1 MNFSRFYLFNGK
13 HDRLG
18 RGLII
23 ALLLS
28 AGMAANG
35 QTPSTNAAPVTPAAP
50 EPAAAAASAPSGS
63 AAENTQ
69 LQKVVVEAVSP
80 ESSTLPTRPT
90 DSVYGLGDTVLDTP
104 RSIYE
109 VSKDQLK
116 FDPINEV
123 SDLAMYSPS
132 VTASSGQGIGGAPYI
147 RGYQAEVYQDGF
159 RVGRFLRP
167 WDPNTAYDSLDIVT
181 GPASVVYG
189 PSSKT
194 SGYLDWT
201 TKKPFFDAN
210 HTEIDLDFGQFTS
223 GGQGSHA
230 AFSQTVDN
238 SGPIDP
244 DLAYRVVYK
253 QNEEGS
259 YYIGGKND
267 YEHLYSALTWLPT
280 KDITVDWNFEY
291 GNYDYALL
299 RGWNRINQ
307 NLIDNGTYDAGVATP
322 VFKNGSV
329 FYEPAANSPTATNT
343 GYVLVT
349 PNTLT
354 GSTSSYA
361 PGATVATING
371 SANPIGTLQG
381 FVLRPGNITEQT
393 IYPYQ
398 GAVNPSDPINLNQ
411 FTSEQNVTVN
421 IDSQTVLL
429 NKSFYEHDDYHQ
441 QTYDGASLQGTV
453 GDSFENRTEF
463 HENDENKVFGI
474 DVEHK
479 SNTGLDL
486 HFLDET
492 VVFNNANFLLNAY
505 DISGDQLTNMNINN
519 LYGLLASLPPGTL
532 NGVIQTKAYGQI
544 KLTPIYSVDGFSSPL
559 GGVPGPGNYES
570 KLTQAG
576 LYTFHEFTFDKQW
589 TWNIGARVTA
599 TYVNDTDPVE
609 IPAGAP
615 ATYSGSLNDATL
627 ALEPVFTTSLSYKPV
642 PWTTVYATYNYTQ
655 ALNDDSGN
663 SMGGVAPNANG
674 QVGRAALHSDS
685 VLYET
690 GAKFEFLPNQLY
702 GSIAG
707 YYQNRQLAPVI
718 VPGQNPI
725 YPEVETHGF
734 EAALNYQPNKNFSAG
749 INYSWLEANYVKYN
763 PNASFSSPYGVV
775 ADGTTVISATGSATN
790 SLYPLGDYN
799 IAEPKNRIDAFAS
812 YQFDFGLGFR
822 ADLWATSEWTMT
834 NDLATIP
841 AEYNL
846 NLGVFYAQ
854 KNWRAQVDFLN
865 VTDQTN
871 FEIANQDSG
880 ENLLPSEP
888 FAIQGKF
895 TYKF

>member
-1 MNFSRFYLFNGK
+1 M
-13 HDRLG
+13 
-18 RGLII
+18 
-23 ALLLS
+23 
-28 AGMAANG
+28 
-35 QTPSTNAAPVTPAAP
+35 
-50 EPAAAAASAPSGS
+50 
-63 AAENTQ
+63 
-69 LQKVVVEAVSP
+69 VVEAVSP
-80 ESSTLPTRPT
+80 EASTLPNRPT

-104 RSIYE
+104 RSIYQ
-109 VSKDQLK
+109 VSKDQLL
-116 FDPINEV
+116 FDPINSV
-123 SDLAMYSPS
+123 NDLARYSPS

-167 WDPNTAYDSLDIVT
+167 FDPNTTYDSLDIVT

-210 HTEIDLDFGQFTS
+210 HTEIDLQFGQITS

-230 AFSQTVDN
+230 AFSQLVDN
-238 SGPIDP
+238 SGPIDA
-244 DLAYRVVYK
+244 DLAYRVAYK

-267 YEHLYSALTWLPT
+267 FEHLYAALTWLPT

-299 RGWNRINQ
+299 RGWNRVDQ
-307 NLIDNGTYDAGVATP
+307 ALVDNGTYTAGVATP
-322 VFKNGSV
+322 VFKSNGGGIASGT
-329 FYEPAANSPTATNT
+329 FYEPVANSPTAGNE
-343 GYVLVT
+343 GFYIVA
-349 PNTLT
+349 PNTTT
-354 GSTSSYA
+354 GSTSSYTKTTGA
-361 PGATVATING
+361 PVDVGG
-371 SANPIGTLQG
+371 NPTGTLQG
-381 FVLRPGNITEQT
+381 FVLRPGNTYQT
-393 IYPYQ
+393 TLYPYQ
-398 GAVNPSDPINLNQ
+398 GANNPSDPINLNQ
-411 FTSEQNVTVN
+411 FTSEQNVTIN

-479 SNTGLDL
+479 SNSGLDL

-505 DISGDQLTNMNINN
+505 DISSNQSTNLSINT
-519 LYGLLASLPPGTL
+519 LYGLLTSLPPGTIS
-532 NGVIQTKAYGQI
+532 GSIKTTSYGTI
-544 KLTPIYSVDGFSSPL
+544 KLTPIYAVDGFASPL
-559 GGVPGPGNYES
+559 GGVPGSGNYES
-570 KLTQAG
+570 KLIQTG

-589 TWNIGARVTA
+589 TWNIGARATA

-615 ATYSGSLNDATL
+615 TSYSSTLNDATMSV
-627 ALEPVFTTSLSYKPV
+627 EPVITTSLSYKPV
-642 PWTTVYATYNYTQ
+642 PWTTLYATYNFTQ

-663 SMGGVAPNANG
+663 SMGGIAPNSNG
-674 QVGRAALHSDS
+674 QIGRASLHSDS

-690 GAKFEFLPNQLY
+690 GAKFEFVPNQLY

-707 YYQNRQLAPVI
+707 YYQNRQLSPVI
-718 VPGQNPI
+718 VPGSNPI

-763 PNASFSSPYGVV
+763 PNAGFSSPYGVV
-775 ADGTTVISATGSATN
+775 ADGTTVVSATGSATN

-822 ADLWATSEWTMT
+822 ADVWATSGWTMT

-841 AEYNL
+841 AEYNV
-846 NLGVFYAQ
+846 NLGVFYTQ

-871 FEIANQDSG
+871 FEIANSDTG
-880 ENLLPSEP
+880 ENLQPSEP

>member
-1 MNFSRFYLFNGK
+1 
-13 HDRLG
+13 
-18 RGLII
+18 
-23 ALLLS
+23 
-28 AGMAANG
+28 
-35 QTPSTNAAPVTPAAP
+35 
-50 EPAAAAASAPSGS
+50 
-63 AAENTQ
+63 
-69 LQKVVVEAVSP
+69 VVVEAVSP
-80 ESSTLPTRPT
+80 ESNTLPTRPT

-109 VSKDQLK
+109 VSKDQLQ
-116 FDPINEV
+116 FDPINQV
-123 SDLAMYSPS
+123 SDLGRYSPS
-132 VTASSGQGIGGAPYI
+132 ITASSGQGIGGAPYI

-210 HTEIDLDFGQFTS
+210 HTEVDLDFGQITS

-230 AFSQTVDN
+230 AFSQLVDN
-238 SGPIDP
+238 SGPINP
-244 DLAYRVVYK
+244 DLAYRVAYK

-267 YEHLYSALTWLPT
+267 FEHLYSALTWLPT

-322 VFKNGSV
+322 VFKGTIGGKSV
-329 FYEPAANSPTATNT
+329 FYEPEANSPTASSTPLSNEF
-343 GYVLVT
+343 VIVS
-349 PNTLT
+349 PNTTT
-354 GSTSSYA
+354 GSTSTYT
-361 PGATVATING
+361 PTGTIVKG
-371 SANPIGTLQG
+371 NPVGTLQG
-381 FVLRPGNITEQT
+381 FVLRPGNVTPTT

-411 FTSEQNVTVN
+411 FTSEQNVTIN

-479 SNTGLDL
+479 SNSGLDL

-492 VVFNNANFLLNAY
+492 VVFNNANFLLNGY
-505 DISGDQLTNMNINN
+505 DISSNQSTNMSINN
-519 LYGLLASLPPGTL
+519 LYGLLSSFPPGTL
-532 NGVIQTKAYGQI
+532 SGVAQTQSYGQI
-544 KLTPIYSVDGFSSPL
+544 KLTPIYSVNGLQYPL
-559 GGVPGPGNYES
+559 GGVPGAGNYES

-589 TWNIGARVTA
+589 TWDIGARATA
-599 TYVNDTDPVE
+599 TYVNDTDPVDV
-609 IPAGAP
+609 PGGGTAFSS
-615 ATYSGSLNDATL
+615 TLNDATF
-627 ALEPVFTTSLSYKPV
+627 AVEPVVTTSLSYKPV
-642 PWTTVYATYNYTQ
+642 PWTTLYATYNYTQ

-663 SMGGVAPNANG
+663 SMGGIAPNANG
-674 QVGRAALHSDS
+674 QIGRAALHSDS

-690 GAKFEFLPNQLY
+690 GAKFEFIPNQLY
-702 GSIAG
+702 GSVAG
-707 YYQNRQLAPVI
+707 YYQNRQLSPVI
-718 VPGQNPI
+718 VPGESPI

-734 EAALNYQPNKNFSAG
+734 ETALNYQPNKNFSAG
-749 INYSWLEANYVKYN
+749 INFSWLEANYVKYN
-763 PNASFSSPYGVV
+763 PNAGFSSPYGVN
-775 ADGTTVISATGSATN
+775 ADGVTVLSATGSATN

-799 IAEPKNRIDAFAS
+799 IAEPKERIDAFAT
-812 YQFDFGLGFR
+812 YQFDFGLGFK

-834 NDLATIP
+834 NNLATIP
-841 AEYNL
+841 AEYNID
-846 NLGVFYAQ
+846 LGVFYAQ
-854 KNWRAQVDFLN
+854 PKWRAQIDFLN

-888 FAIQGKF
+888 FAIQAKF